1 MATDHTGRVL
11 SPGEVIESP
20 PESAAQEEEW
30 QENLNRHLICPECKE
45 FPPNHVDEPA
55 SGDVVCGSCGLVLMS
70 HVVDMRSE
78 WRTFANDDQ
87 GNDDPSRVG
96 EAANPLLNG
105 SQLQTSIAFG
115 DGGSRSRDLHR
126 AQNKVIH
133 DKGNK
138 SLQAAYKSI
147 SSLCDNADLPST
159 VADMAMHLF
168 KQSQDAK
175 ILKGKSQDAIIASC
189 IFIAARKMSVGRTFK
204 DIYAV
209 TKVSKKEI
217 GRTFKILERFF
228 ATQTTKQKRTVQGG
242 AVMPNEEYTRTTTTT
257 PAEVAARV
265 CNQLSLDKNTSMIV
279 QKFCEKVRE
288 TGVLD
293 GRSPLS
299 TGSACVYF
307 VSHLMGQGKSAK
319 EIQMTNQVSDGTIRT
334 AYKHLWEKRNDL
346 VEPEWLERGGDM
358 SRLPSAGN

>member
-1 MATDHTGRVL
+1 MDDAT
-11 SPGEVIESP
+11 
-20 PESAAQEEEW
+20 
-30 QENLNRHLICPECKE
+30 
-45 FPPNHVDEPA
+45 
-55 SGDVVCGSCGLVLMS
+55 
-70 HVVDMRSE
+70 
-78 WRTFANDDQ
+78 
-87 GNDDPSRVG
+87 
-96 EAANPLLNG
+96 
-105 SQLQTSIAFG
+105 
-115 DGGSRSRDLHR
+115 
-126 AQNKVIH
+126 
-133 DKGNK
+133 
-138 SLQAAYKSI
+138 
-147 SSLCDNADLPST
+147 
-159 VADMAMHLF
+159 
-168 KQSQDAK
+168 
-175 ILKGKSQDAIIASC
+175 II
-189 IFIAARKMSVGRTFK
+189 
-204 DIYAV
+204 
-209 TKVSKKEI
+209 
-217 GRTFKILERFF
+217 RFF
-228 ATQTTKQKRTVQGG
+228 CFLLIDVAVSG

-358 SRLPSAGN
+358 SRLPSAGS